1 MDYQF
6 PDSVLIV
13 FCKAPIPGQV
23 KTRLQPS
30 LSAEQAAAAHE
41 HLTRMTLERAF
52 RQPFCQVQLCCA
64 PDSRHPFFQA
74 CAEQFPVS
82 LTEQSGDGLGSRMH
96 NAFIH
101 AFGRYRH
108 AVLMGCDCPSLTAA
122 DLQQAFTAL
131 RDGKDAVLAPTD
143 DGGYVLV
150 GLNAPQP
157 ALFADMRWSHDQVMA
172 ETRRRLNNAKL
183 TWQELGRQWDVDRTG
198 DWQRYLA
205 EIKPDSAADS
215 SEAEIK

>member
-23 KTRLQPS
+23 KTRLQPAF
-30 LSAEQAAAAHE
+30 SAEQAAAAHE
-41 HLTRMTLERAF
+41 QLTLMTLERAF
-52 RQPFCQVQLCCA
+52 RQNLCPVQLYCA

-74 CAEQFPVS
+74 CAEQFPIG
-82 LTEQSGDGLGSRMH
+82 LAEQHGNELGSRMQ
-96 NAFIH
+96 NAFSD

-108 AVLMGCDCPSLTAA
+108 AVLMGCDCPSLTGD
-122 DLQQAFTAL
+122 DLRQAFTAL
-131 RDGKDAVLAPTD
+131 RNGKDAVLAPTE
-143 DGGYVLV
+143 DGGYVLI

-157 ALFADMRWSHDQVMA
+157 ALFANMRWGHDQVMA
-172 ETRRRLNNAKL
+172 ETRRRANDAKL
-183 TWQELGRQWDVDRTG
+183 SWLELDRQWDVDWIA

-205 EIKPDSAADS
+205 EIKPESVAESSAA
-215 SEAEIK
+215 EI